1 MIAMLMWDA
10 KGEVLRLSIYVPGQ
24 ARPWPEV
31 WLASIEAIEGGR
43 EGCAVTVY
51 EWGTWDTDH
60 EPLPELRADNIDE
73 ARRMVAALLGV
84 RGLEVPQWR
93 ADEQA
98 VDGPDHAP

>member
-1 MIAMLMWDA
+1 MTPLLTWDD

-43 EGCAVTVY
+43 EGYAVTVY

-60 EPLPELRADNIDE
+60 EPLPDLRADTIGE

-84 RGLEVPQWR
+84 RGLVVPEWR

-98 VDGPDHAP
+98 TDGRNHAP

>member
-1 MIAMLMWDA
+1 MTPLLTWDA
-10 KGEVLRLSIYVPGQ
+10 AGEVLQLSIYVPGQ
-24 ARPWPEV
+24 ARHWPEV

-43 EGCAVTVY
+43 EGYAVTIY

-60 EPLPELRADNIDE
+60 EALPDLKANDANE

-84 RGLEVPQWR
+84 RGLVVPEWR

-98 VDGPDHAP
+98 ADGPSHAR